1 MLFVLPRE
9 EGSHCAIL
17 PAKMSAATITK
28 TTSKKALPSFAKVLP
43 YILIIG
49 SIIGLISAAVLTY
62 DHNKIIQ
69 NPGYIPSCNLNPVI
83 ACGSVIK
90 SKQATAFDFPNPYI
104 GLVAF
109 PMVLTAGVALLAGAK
124 LKRWFW
130 WLLELG
136 TIFGLGFIHWLFFE
150 TVYRIHAL
158 CPYCIAVWIVTITM
172 FWYLTL
178 YNLQAGNIPVSASL
192 KPFTDFLVR
201 HHLDIVLLWFLII
214 AALILKHFWYYYGH
228 YF

>member
-1 MLFVLPRE
+1 MSVVKTVK
-9 EGSHCAIL
+9 
-17 PAKMSAATITK
+17 AKP
-28 TTSKKALPSFAKVLP
+28 KKVLPSFAKALP
-43 YILIIG
+43 YILVIG
-49 SIIGLISAAVLTY
+49 SIVGLISAAILTY
-62 DHNKIIQ
+62 DHNKIAQ
-69 NPGYIPSCNLNPVI
+69 NPNYIPSCNLNPII
-83 ACGSVIK
+83 ACGNVIK
-90 SKQATAFDFPNPYI
+90 SKQAYAFNFPNPYI

-109 PMVLTAGVALLAGAK
+109 PMVIVAGMAIFAGAK

-130 WLLELG
+130 WCLEAG

-158 CPYCIAVWIVTITM
+158 CPYCIAVWVVTITM

-178 YNLQAGNIPVSASL
+178 YNLQVGNIPVKKSW
-192 KPFTDFLVR
+192 KPFVDFLVR
-201 HHLDIVLLWFLII
+201 HHLDILIVWFLII